1 VDTELGREVFVD
13 IFDRYSRG
21 EITKAGIGEVIK
33 SSPKSSAEVKRI
45 IKEKS
50 LARISG
56 SALKEMVDRMSSD
69 GRKDIVKELMSK
81 YRLNVDGE
89 ELNKLVGGGG

>member
-1 VDTELGREVFVD
+1 MIRH
-13 IFDRYSRG
+13 
-21 EITKAGIGEVIK
+21 
-33 SSPKSSAEVKRI
+33 SPKSSAEVKRI

-56 SALKEMVDRMSSD
+56 SALKEMVERMVSE
-69 GRKDIVKELMSK
+69 GKTDIVKELMSK

-89 ELNKLVGGGG
+89 ELNRLVGGGR